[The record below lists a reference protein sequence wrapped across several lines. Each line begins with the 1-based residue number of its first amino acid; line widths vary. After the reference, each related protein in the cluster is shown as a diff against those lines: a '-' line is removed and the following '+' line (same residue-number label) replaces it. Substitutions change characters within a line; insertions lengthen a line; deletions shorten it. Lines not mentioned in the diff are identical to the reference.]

1 MRTNSWFAIVG
12 LLLTLLGAGC
22 ANTGSASGDDKHPVF
37 YGGVTG
43 GGTWP

>member
-1 MRTNSWFAIVG
+1 MRTNSWFAVVG
-12 LLLTLLGAGC
+12 LLLTLLFAGC
-22 ANTGSASGDDKHPVF
+22 ADTGSASDDGKRPVF

>member
-1 MRTNSWFAIVG
+1 MTILGLIG
-12 LLLTLLGAGC
+12 LLLTLSAVGC
-22 ANTGSASGDDKHPVF
+22 ADTGAASDNNKRPVY

>member
-1 MRTNSWFAIVG
+1 MRTRSFLTVIGLMLSLVG
-12 LLLTLLGAGC
+12 VGC
-22 ANTGSASGDDKHPVF
+22 ANSGSSSDHDNRGVF